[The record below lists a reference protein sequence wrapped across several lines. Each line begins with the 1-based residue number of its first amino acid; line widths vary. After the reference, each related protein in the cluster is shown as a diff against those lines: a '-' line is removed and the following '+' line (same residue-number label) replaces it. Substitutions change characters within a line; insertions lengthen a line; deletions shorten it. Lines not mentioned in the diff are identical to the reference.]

1 MSSAPSK
8 LLIVTTDT
16 IDGKTCTPIAPI
28 LVAYC
33 LSKSLLG
40 DMTANVKNWSTGGE
54 LRGYSDM
61 LEQTG
66 STVLQRMAEKAKA
79 IEADAVIGVRL
90 VTSNVAEGAAEL
102 IGYGT
107 AVRMSDRKP
116 TNQNQDTAVS
126 NEPNRTT

>member
-1 MSSAPSK
+1 MPAAPPDF
-8 LLIVTTDT
+8 LIVTTET
-16 IDGKTCTPIAPI
+16 IDGKRCTPIAPI

-40 DMTANVKNWSTGGE
+40 DMAANVKNWSTGGE

-66 STVLQRMAEKAKA
+66 NIVLQRMAEKAQA
-79 IEADAVIGVRL
+79 VGADAVIGMRL

-107 AVRMSDRKP
+107 AVRFLD
-116 TNQNQDTAVS
+116 
-126 NEPNRTT
+126 

>member
-1 MSSAPSK
+1 MSAIPPD
-8 LLIVTTDT
+8 LLIVTTET
-16 IDGKTCTPIAPI
+16 IGGKTCTPIAPV
-28 LVAYC
+28 LATYC

-40 DMTANVKNWSTGGE
+40 DMAANVKNWSTGGE

-66 STVLQRMAEKAKA
+66 NAVLQRIAEKAKA
-79 IEADAVIGVRL
+79 MGADAVIGLRL

-107 AVRMSDRKP
+107 AVRFVD
-116 TNQNQDTAVS
+116 
-126 NEPNRTT
+126 

>member
-1 MSSAPSK
+1 MPGVSPEP
-8 LLIVTTDT
+8 LIVTTET

-33 LSKSLLG
+33 HSKSLLG
-40 DMTANVKNWSTGGE
+40 DMAANVKNWTTGGE
-54 LRGYSDM
+54 LPGYSAM

-66 STVLQRMAEKAKA
+66 NYVLQQMAEKAKA
-79 IEADAVIGVRL
+79 MGADAVVGMRL

-107 AVRMSDRKP
+107 AVRVSDRKP
-116 TNQNQDTAVS
+116 ADRNQDAYDQHVS
-126 NEPNRTT
+126 R